1 MKQRKIAAQAKQ
13 GAVTTPSVETSAA
26 RSTLDLLQGRPGK
39 GRKPLVGYAQL
50 REWPELAPAVAIHHN
65 LGKAGQQFRVPVKLM
80 RKCGMRPDLGVH
92 VAVQCDRVLLWGD
105 DTGGEYRQDPES
117 KQFILSRAG
126 VGPRLTQANFAIVEG
141 PDYLIITT
149 QRQAAKLAGAV
160 PVHAHSRWERLSNDK
175 GIERHDGPMPSED
188 FEIRGWQDVKP
199 FHANCRAKTG
209 IAQVCGNIWYMAGF
223 VGGDPVRFTRYADAT
238 VIEKCAPGEQ
248 HSVLSEAKPGRPRH
262 FIGATLFDLH
272 LIDRIR
278 VVATPGRLIVTRL
291 DSDLGRRCE
300 QPVDKKSVKKQA
312 PLQVLPPTIVP
323 NVLAAEGLTV
333 VALKDYDS
341 PNTNLNVYG
350 RIWHAAG
357 IDRLQPARVVK
368 YANALV
374 VERCSEAEMEFRIG
388 SPSQALPYRCVSLV
402 GTLLAGASKVRVLAT
417 PGRVVLTTRNSD
429 IGRKFRNA
437 PEWPS
442 KPDDVAPF
450 LAALGHG
457 HAPAPVEEEAPLQA
471 EQTPVSARADQE
483 SDAAVV
489 QQDDAVDVARYAFPT
504 GKRLQIQGRWLSQYG
519 FTAGAKFGVVA
530 NGDSVHLELGGAET
544 CSVTEM
550 RPGTS
555 KLYVP
560 AANLEMLG
568 AKELQVRA
576 RPGRLE
582 LVAA

>member
-1 MKQRKIAAQAKQ
+1 MKQGNTSTLKELGAAAPQQ
-13 GAVTTPSVETSAA
+13 PEHFA
-26 RSTLDLLQGRPGK
+26 RSTMDIMSAKPGK
-39 GRKPLVGYAQL
+39 GNQALVGHAQL

-65 LGKAGQQFRVPVKLM
+65 LGKPGGQFRVPVKLM
-80 RKCGMRPDLGVH
+80 RKCGMHPELGVH
-92 VAVQCDRVLLWGD
+92 AAVQCDRLLLWGD
-105 DTGGEYRQDPES
+105 ETGGEHRQDPES
-117 KQFILSRAG
+117 KQFILTRAG

-149 QRQAAKLAGAV
+149 RRQAAKIAGAV
-160 PVHAHSRWERLSNDK
+160 PVHAHSRWERLGSNGVDR
-175 GIERHDGPMPSED
+175 ETCAMPAD
-188 FEIRGWQDVKP
+188 DLDIRGWQDVKLT
-199 FHANCRAKTG
+199 FANCRAKTG
-209 IAQVCGNIWYMAGF
+209 IAQVSGNLWYMAGF
-223 VGGDPVRFTRYADAT
+223 VSGDPLRFTRYDDAT
-238 VIEKCAPGEQ
+238 VVEKCPPGEQ
-248 HSVLSEAKPGRPRH
+248 HSVLAEAKPGRPRH

-272 LIDRIR
+272 LVDRIR
-278 VVATPGRLIVTRL
+278 VVATAGRLVITRPDSEIGRKCEAPAPKKVTAKQAAPQVQ
-291 DSDLGRRCE
+291 
-300 QPVDKKSVKKQA
+300 QPVVR
-312 PLQVLPPTIVP
+312 P
-323 NVLAAEGLTV
+323 NVLDADSLNV
-333 VALKDYDS
+333 LALKDYDS

-357 IDRLQPARVVK
+357 IDKLQPARVVK

-374 VERCSEAEMEFRIG
+374 VERCSEADMEFRIG
-388 SPSQALPYRCVSLV
+388 SPSQALPYRCISLV
-402 GTLLAGASKVRVLAT
+402 GTLLADVRKVRVLACD
-417 PGRVVLTTRNSD
+417 GRIVLTTRNSD

-437 PEWPS
+437 AEWPS

-450 LAALGHG
+450 LAALGYG
-457 HAPAPVEEEAPLQA
+457 AEQQAAETTPPVADVEQCNAIETEMADQMPAPAAQLA
-471 EQTPVSARADQE
+471 
-483 SDAAVV
+483 
-489 QQDDAVDVARYAFPT
+489 DAVDVARYAFPT

-530 NGDSVHLELGGAET
+530 HGDSVHIELGGAET

-568 AKELQVRA
+568 AKELQIRA